1 MHDDVWE
8 DSLASGTVEI
18 VRRHLAVKLL
28 GTSIIQSHSAMAPGP
43 CLAWPGLA
51 YFNAMLLPDAAVKLQ
66 GDNYRPRQT
75 LDILY
80 VPVAY
85 VLT

>member
-28 GTSIIQSHSAMAPGP
+28 ETSIIQSHSAVAPGP
-43 CLAWPGLA
+43 DLAWPISMQCCCR
-51 YFNAMLLPDAAVKLQ
+51 MLQ
-66 GDNYRPRQT
+66 
-75 LDILY
+75 
-80 VPVAY
+80 
-85 VLT
+85 